1 VVETVFGILLCL
13 LLAISIVAFGVS
25 VVLLILEETRDFRD
39 EKRKVQNELD
49 KNI

>member
-1 VVETVFGILLCL
+1 MVETVFGILLCL
-13 LLAISIVAFGVS
+13 LLIISIVLFGLS

>member
-13 LLAISIVAFGVS
+13 LLAISIVTFGLS